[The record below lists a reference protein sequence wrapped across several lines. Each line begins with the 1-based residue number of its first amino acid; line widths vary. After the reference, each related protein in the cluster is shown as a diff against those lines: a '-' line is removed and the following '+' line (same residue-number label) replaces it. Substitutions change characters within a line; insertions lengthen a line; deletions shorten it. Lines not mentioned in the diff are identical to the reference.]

1 MIRILISSNGWALIV
16 FTLFF
21 FFLVLYF
28 PTKLYL
34 AGSVCKRTRVV
45 EIATQNGNLGR
56 KFSSV
61 TGLHCSDRH
70 IESSSPLA
78 YVDGGNSVRTRDP
91 PWNYMRYSVSG
102 LTEPH
107 RQPDFLFLFLF
118 LFFFVYDFLFLNI
131 INNWSAHRKHV

>member
-1 MIRILISSNGWALIV
+1 MNSFYFIY
-16 FTLFF
+16 FLFSIIF
-21 FFLVLYF
+21 SYEV
-28 PTKLYL
+28 YL

-70 IESSSPLA
+70 TESSSPMA
-78 YVDGGNSVRTRDP
+78 YVDGGNSVGRRDP

-107 RQPDFLFLFLF
+107 RQPDF
-118 LFFFVYDFLFLNI
+118 FFFCRL
-131 INNWSAHRKHV
+131 